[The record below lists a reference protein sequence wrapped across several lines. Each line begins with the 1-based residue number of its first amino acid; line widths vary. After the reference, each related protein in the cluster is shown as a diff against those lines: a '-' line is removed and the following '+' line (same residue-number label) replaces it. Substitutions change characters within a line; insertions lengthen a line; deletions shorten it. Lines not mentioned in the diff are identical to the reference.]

1 MTNSSDQDKAKGE
14 PWYPSRFGADDEI
27 GALNFLQPENILAAT
42 ALVKRGETYSLA
54 IPTGPETPAYPPR
67 SFQMNIVSP
76 GQYGGSTWGK
86 NKAGGIDEFF
96 TVWPGIGTHFDGLGH
111 IAIGHKFYN
120 GSPSEEVY
128 DHTGVKKFGTETIPP
143 IVTRGVLLDIAALR
157 GVDIMEPGDVIT
169 PGDIEAAMER
179 QGVEIRSGDVV
190 MLRTGWI
197 KTAETEPEKFIGS
210 VPGLGKTGAQYLAD
224 AEVVIIGVDQYST
237 EVMPAEDA
245 DEFIPVHQLDLAI
258 NGVYHLQN
266 VMLEDLARDGVNEFM
281 FVLGLP
287 KFVGAT
293 QMTANPV
300 AIC

>member
-1 MTNSSDQDKAKGE
+1 MTSTPSEKKNSGE
-14 PWYPSRFGADDEI
+14 QWYPSRFGADDEI
-27 GALNFLQPENILAAT
+27 GALNFLKPEKILEAT
-42 ALVKRGETYSLA
+42 GLIKQGTTYSLA
-54 IPTGPETPAYPPR
+54 IPTGPDTPAYPPR

-111 IAIGHKFYN
+111 VAINHRFYN
-120 GSPSEEVY
+120 GASAEDVY
-128 DHTGVKKFGTETIPP
+128 DHTGVKKYGTDTIPP
-143 IVTRGVLLDIAALR
+143 IVTRGVFLDIAALR
-157 GVDIMEPGDVIT
+157 GVDVMEPGDVIT
-169 PGDIEAAMER
+169 PADMQAAMER

-197 KTAETEPEKFIGS
+197 TVADAEPEKFIGP
-210 VPGLGKTGAQYLAD
+210 VPGLGKAGAQYLAD

-237 EVMPAEDA
+237 EVMPAEDT
-245 DEFIPVHQLDLAI
+245 DEFIPVHQLDLAV

-266 VMLEDLARDGVNEFM
+266 VMLEELARDKVNEFM

-287 KFVGAT
+287 RFVGAT